1 MLIQA
6 SELWRFRLSTADG
19 AVGRVHDLQVDDR
32 RWTVTDVVVGLG
44 HWLTDRSVILSP
56 AAVVK
61 LDEPRRSLRVSLTA
75 DELARAPGLATH
87 PSVAEQH
94 YVPPYQYLGIPL
106 MVGQLEAEDAGFP
119 VALLERKPDFA
130 RTDWHLRSLRALA
143 HYRIEAEGGTAGWVE
158 DWLVEPRDWT
168 VAYVVVRVAFGSTR
182 RHVLLPVEWL
192 GPISWTAR
200 VVYVGLAKDVITHAP
215 DYRPGWLPDRDYEA
229 RLAAWYREPAV
240 TGRSGSRDTKKGG

>member
-56 AAVVK
+56 ASVVK
-61 LDEPRRSLRVSLTA
+61 LDEPRRSLRVGLTA
-75 DELARAPGLATH
+75 DELARAPSLATH

-94 YVPPYQYLGIPL
+94 HVPPYQYLGLPL
-106 MVGQLEAEDAGFP
+106 MVGELKAEDAGFA
-119 VALLERKPDFA
+119 VALLERKQDSA
-130 RTDWHLRSLRALA
+130 RADWHLRSLRALA
-143 HYRIEAEGGTAGWVE
+143 HYRIEADGGTAGWVE
-158 DWLVEPRDWT
+158 DWLVELRDWT

-240 TGRSGSRDTKKGG
+240 IGRSGSRDTKKGG